1 MEQVV
6 ISRDL
11 VTCTIHCNNYS
22 LVNELS
28 EFKQKKHECL
38 INKNYVDQITIRVI
52 KF

>member
-11 VTCTIHCNNYS
+11 VTCTITIHWSMGCQILKKN
-22 LVNELS
+22 
-28 EFKQKKHECL
+28 KKHECL